1 MRTALL
7 NTFARFRKDE
17 KGVTLVEYGIALVL
31 AVSVGTLALA
41 GLAGGVDAR
50 MDGACG
56 VLTGTA
62 VDAANC
68 NGVAAVD

>member
-1 MRTALL
+1 MSQALV
-7 NTFARFRKDE
+7 NTFARLRKDE

-31 AVSVGTLALA
+31 AVTLGTTALM
-41 GLAGGVDAR
+41 GLAGGVDTR

-62 VDAANC
+62 VATANC
-68 NGVAAVD
+68 TGQPD